1 MRFDRVESQSSVEV
15 LDIHRVIGLC
25 AKPASAMYSGELMNP
40 VLAAV
45 ESEEELKPQITDIG
59 FRISGMS
66 EANMTTTILQ

>member
-1 MRFDRVESQSSVEV
+1 
-15 LDIHRVIGLC
+15 
-25 AKPASAMYSGELMNP
+25 MNP

-66 EANMTTTILQ
+66 EANMTTTLLK